1 MGGEIDAA
9 GAPGEGATF
18 SVRLPMAT
26 TSAAPAPELAADADA
41 APSRPLRILLADDH
55 PTNRKV
61 VQVLFSEFDVD
72 LVCVEDGEQA
82 CEAFATRR
90 FDLVLMDMQMPVMDG
105 LAAVR
110 AIRDRERTHGMGR
123 TPIVMLTA
131 NALPE
136 HEAASLLAGADVHM
150 PKPIEAAKLFGVLQ
164 VVAERMSVAAA
175 A

>member
-1 MGGEIDAA
+1 MGGEINAA

-18 SVRLPMAT
+18 TVRLPLPFTA
-26 TSAAPAPELAADADA
+26 AAPAISEELDADA
-41 APSRPLRILLADDH
+41 PPDRPLRVLLADDH

-61 VQVLFSEFDVD
+61 VQVLFAEFDVD
-72 LVCVEDGEQA
+72 LACVENGQEA
-82 CEAFATRR
+82 CEAFATQR

-105 LAAVR
+105 LTAVR
-110 AIRDRERTHGMGR
+110 AIRERERQRGAWR

-136 HEAASLLAGADVHM
+136 HEAASLAAGADLHM
-150 PKPIEAAKLFGVLQ
+150 PKPIEAAKLYGVLQ
-164 VVAERMSVAAA
+164 MVAARQDIAAA